1 MTVTS
6 IAVPTTK
13 FLFGMCNCTVDS
25 DVGIGSFSL
34 LLGILHMCG
43 HMHLQSQVSLSMGI
57 MLSTFDSIS
66 SGPILNQGKIGRNQG
81 DIKKIISQI
90 LFLVGNIK
98 ERP

>member
-1 MTVTS
+1 
-6 IAVPTTK
+6 
-13 FLFGMCNCTVDS
+13 
-25 DVGIGSFSL
+25 
-34 LLGILHMCG
+34 
-43 HMHLQSQVSLSMGI
+43 